1 MKYIVLWV
9 YLAHPTISRPYQIK
23 FKYDMSQPK
32 SLLCT
37 QPDSQHAGN
46 ESAQTGIMI
55 IKEPKY
61 SRIVRVIDK
70 DRRAER
76 RSSIAMKPG
85 GKT

>member
-1 MKYIVLWV
+1 
-9 YLAHPTISRPYQIK
+9 
-23 FKYDMSQPK
+23 
-32 SLLCT
+32 
-37 QPDSQHAGN
+37 
-46 ESAQTGIMI
+46 MI

-70 DRRAER
+70 DRRAKR